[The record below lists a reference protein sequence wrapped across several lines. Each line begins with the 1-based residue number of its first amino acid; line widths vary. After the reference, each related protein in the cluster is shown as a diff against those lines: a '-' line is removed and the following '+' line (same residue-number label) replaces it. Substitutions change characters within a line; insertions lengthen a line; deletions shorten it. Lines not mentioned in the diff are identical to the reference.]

1 MCGIVGYVGKRNAQ
15 DVLLDGLEKLEYRG
29 YDSAGVA
36 LALEGG
42 IRVVKSKGRLAELRK
57 RLAVEAL
64 ARSGCGIGHT
74 RWATH
79 GEPSD
84 VNSHPHSTP
93 RVSIVHN
100 GIIENYG
107 VLKER
112 LMAKGY
118 TFESETDTEV
128 LVKLIDSCYEGEPL
142 KALRAALAMVRG
154 SYALAVLFRDFP
166 DTLFAVKRESPL
178 IVGWGE
184 EENFIASDIPALLKY
199 TRRYSVLEE
208 GDMAVVNADGI
219 RFYNEFAEPVE
230 REVLTANWD
239 QEAAEKGGYPHF
251 MLKEINEQP
260 AAITATVSP
269 RVENGLPDLRVPELT
284 DERLRR
290 IGTVHLVGCG
300 TAMHA
305 GMVGKAAIEALA
317 RVPAQVEIA
326 SEFRYRN
333 PILRPEDLVIIISQ
347 SGETSDTLAA
357 LKLAKSRGVPVL
369 AIVNVVGSS
378 IARAA
383 DYVMYTYA
391 GPEIA
396 VASTKAYMVQMCVLY
411 LFALRLAYARGMQTD
426 AEIRRLTAELLR
438 AGEVI
443 KPRLA
448 DCEQI
453 KYLASRFVNTQSCF
467 FIGRGFDYSLS
478 LEGSLKLKEISYV
491 HSDAYAAGE
500 LKHGTISLVT
510 DGVPV
515 IALATQKQVYEKTI
529 SNAKETKSRGVP
541 VLAIVNVVGSSI
553 ARAADYVMYTYAGP
567 EIAVASTKAYMVQM
581 CVLYLFALRLAYAR
595 GMQTDAEI
603 RRLTAELLRAGEVIK
618 PRLADC
624 EQIKYLASRFVNTQ
638 SCFFIGRGF
647 DYSLSLEGSLKL
659 KEISYVHSD
668 AYAAGELK
676 HGTISLVTD
685 GVPVIALA
693 TQKQVYEKTISN
705 AKETKSRGA
714 KVLLFTTRDA
724 VVPDGVADYVVRLDD
739 YDDLLMPLQLIVPLQ
754 LFAYYMAVL
763 RGCDVDKPRNLAK
776 SVTVE

>member
-453 KYLASRFVNTQSCF
+453 KYLASRYVNTQSCF
-467 FIGRGFDYSLS
+467 FIGRGFDY
-478 LEGSLKLKEISYV
+478 
-491 HSDAYAAGE
+491 A
-500 LKHGTISLVT
+500 
-510 DGVPV
+510 
-515 IALATQKQVYEKTI
+515 
-529 SNAKETKSRGVP
+529 
-541 VLAIVNVVGSSI
+541 
-553 ARAADYVMYTYAGP
+553 
-567 EIAVASTKAYMVQM
+567 
-581 CVLYLFALRLAYAR
+581 
-595 GMQTDAEI
+595 
-603 RRLTAELLRAGEVIK
+603 
-618 PRLADC
+618 
-624 EQIKYLASRFVNTQ
+624 
-638 SCFFIGRGF
+638 
-647 DYSLSLEGSLKL
+647 LSLEGSLKL

>member
-1 MCGIVGYVGKRNAQ
+1 MCGIVGYVGKRSAQ

-36 LALEGG
+36 LALDGG
-42 IRVVKSKGRLAELRK
+42 IRVVKSKGRLTQLRQK
-57 RLAVEAL
+57 LAAQAL
-64 ARSGCGIGHT
+64 AQSFCGIGHT

-107 VLKER
+107 ILKER
-112 LMAKGY
+112 LIAKGD

-128 LVKLIDSCYEGEPL
+128 LVKLIDSCYTGDP
-142 KALRAALAMVRG
+142 LRALQEALAKVRG
-154 SYALAVLFRDFP
+154 SYALAVLFRDRP
-166 DTLFAVKRESPL
+166 DTIFAVKRESPL

-184 EENFIASDIPALLKY
+184 GENFVASDIPALLKY

-208 GDMAVVNADGI
+208 GDMAVCTAEGI
-219 RFYNEFAEPVE
+219 RFYNEFMEPVQ
-230 REVLTANWD
+230 RPVLTADWD
-239 QEAAEKGGYPHF
+239 MEAAEKGGYPHF

-260 AAITATVSP
+260 TAITATVSP
-269 RVENGLPDLRVPELT
+269 RVEDGMPDLRIPQLT
-284 DERLRR
+284 DEVLRS

-305 GMVGKAAIEALA
+305 GMVGKAAIETLA
-317 RVPAQVEIA
+317 RVPAEVDIA
-326 SEFRYRN
+326 SEFRYRD
-333 PILRPEDLVIIISQ
+333 PILNPNDLVIIISQ

-383 DYVMYTYA
+383 DYVLYTYA

-396 VASTKAYMVQMCVLY
+396 VASTKAYMVQLCVLY
-411 LFALRLAYARGMQTD
+411 LFALRLAYARGRLSA
-426 AEIRRLTAELLR
+426 AETRRYTAQLLR
-438 AGEVI
+438 APEII
-443 KPRLA
+443 KARLA
-448 DCEQI
+448 DCEQV
-453 KYLASRFVNTQSCF
+453 KYLASRYMNTQSCF

-500 LKHGTISLVT
+500 LKHGTISLIT

-515 IALATQKQVYEKTI
+515 IALATQKQVYEKII
-529 SNAKETKSRGVP
+529 SNAKETR
-541 VLAIVNVVGSSI
+541 
-553 ARAADYVMYTYAGP
+553 
-567 EIAVASTKAYMVQM
+567 
-581 CVLYLFALRLAYAR
+581 
-595 GMQTDAEI
+595 
-603 RRLTAELLRAGEVIK
+603 
-618 PRLADC
+618 
-624 EQIKYLASRFVNTQ
+624 
-638 SCFFIGRGF
+638 
-647 DYSLSLEGSLKL
+647 
-659 KEISYVHSD
+659 
-668 AYAAGELK
+668 
-676 HGTISLVTD
+676 
-685 GVPVIALA
+685 
-693 TQKQVYEKTISN
+693 
-705 AKETKSRGA
+705 SRGA
-714 KVLLFTTRDA
+714 RVLLFTTKDA
-724 VVPDGVADYVVRLDD
+724 VVPEGVADAVIRLDE
-739 YDDLLMPLQLIVPLQ
+739 YEDLLMPLQLIVPLQ

>member
-1 MCGIVGYVGKRNAQ
+1 MCGIVGYVGMRSAQ
-15 DVLLDGLEKLEYRG
+15 QVLLDGLEKLEYRG

-529 SNAKETKSRGVP
+529 SNAKETKSRG
-541 VLAIVNVVGSSI
+541 
-553 ARAADYVMYTYAGP
+553 
-567 EIAVASTKAYMVQM
+567 
-581 CVLYLFALRLAYAR
+581 
-595 GMQTDAEI
+595 
-603 RRLTAELLRAGEVIK
+603 
-618 PRLADC
+618 
-624 EQIKYLASRFVNTQ
+624 
-638 SCFFIGRGF
+638 
-647 DYSLSLEGSLKL
+647 
-659 KEISYVHSD
+659 
-668 AYAAGELK
+668 
-676 HGTISLVTD
+676 
-685 GVPVIALA
+685 
-693 TQKQVYEKTISN
+693 
-705 AKETKSRGA
+705 A

>member
-1 MCGIVGYVGKRNAQ
+1 MCGIVGYIGYEQAAP
-15 DVLLDGLEKLEYRG
+15 LLLKGLEKLEYRG

-529 SNAKETKSRGVP
+529 SNAKETKSRG
-541 VLAIVNVVGSSI
+541 
-553 ARAADYVMYTYAGP
+553 
-567 EIAVASTKAYMVQM
+567 
-581 CVLYLFALRLAYAR
+581 
-595 GMQTDAEI
+595 
-603 RRLTAELLRAGEVIK
+603 
-618 PRLADC
+618 
-624 EQIKYLASRFVNTQ
+624 
-638 SCFFIGRGF
+638 
-647 DYSLSLEGSLKL
+647 
-659 KEISYVHSD
+659 
-668 AYAAGELK
+668 
-676 HGTISLVTD
+676 
-685 GVPVIALA
+685 
-693 TQKQVYEKTISN
+693 
-705 AKETKSRGA
+705 A
-714 KVLLFTTRDA
+714 KVLLFTTQDA